1 MQKSNVLKK
10 QKVTSSLK
18 LESRKKKSNILK
30 RNLNFK
36 KEETAKALN
45 KVTSEESIIKI
56 KEAKKKYMA

>member
-56 KEAKKKYMA
+56 KEAKKKYMS

>member
-10 QKVTSSLK
+10 QKVTSSLR

-45 KVTSEESIIKI
+45 KVTSEESIIKT